1 LFYESDSLD
10 LTSDVAVL
18 LKAHFANILK
28 VEFAA
33 SGEFAAVSIT
43 RPSDTVVVSFSFEAG
58 IAGVLTAFDP
68 LKEGFESFVQAPEYI
83 LASTKVE

>member
-1 LFYESDSLD
+1 LFDEGDSLD

-33 SGEFAAVSIT
+33 SGEFAAIAVT
-43 RPSDTVVVSFSFEAG
+43 RPSDTVVATTSFEARV
-58 IAGVLTAFDP
+58 AGVLTAFDP
-68 LKEGFESFVQAPEYI
+68 LKEGFESFDEEI
-83 LASTKVE
+83 TL